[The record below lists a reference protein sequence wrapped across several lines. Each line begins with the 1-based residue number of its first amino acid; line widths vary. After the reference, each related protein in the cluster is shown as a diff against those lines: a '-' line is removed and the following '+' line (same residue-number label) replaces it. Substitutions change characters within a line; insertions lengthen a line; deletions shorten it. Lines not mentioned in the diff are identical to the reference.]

1 MAAKINWHR
10 YGTKLHHCHPMFGLL
25 SIDFHAMLDE
35 EQPIWYK
42 ILFYFKTVRF
52 TVGLAEKLT
61 KRAVSLQLLC
71 YKNYNSR

>member
-1 MAAKINWHR
+1 
-10 YGTKLHHCHPMFGLL
+10 MFGLL
-25 SIDFHAMLDE
+25 SIDLHAMLDE

-52 TVGLAEKLT
+52 TVGLAERLT

-71 YKNYNSR
+71 YKKL